1 MTIERGNPDE
11 LFDSVQYGF
20 SQAVAASGTRVV
32 SVSGQVAWNADQ
44 ALIGGNDLN
53 AETTKALENL
63 RVALRSVRA
72 ELDDVI
78 SLRIYIVDY
87 KLEESE
93 SISRALKAFFPEGK
107 EPAATWVGVSCLAN
121 PDFRIEIE
129 AMAVVADTS
138 LEAKHEI

>member
-1 MTIERGNPDE
+1 MTIQRGNPPE
-11 LFDSVQYGF
+11 LFNSVQYGF

-44 ALIGGNDLN
+44 ALIGEGDLH

-63 RVALRSVRA
+63 GVALRSVRA
-72 ELDDVI
+72 KLDDVI

-87 KLEESE
+87 KVEESE

-107 EPAATWVGVSCLAN
+107 EPTATWVGVSCLAN

-129 AMAVVADTS
+129 AMAVVEDLITQS
-138 LEAKHEI
+138 

>member
-32 SVSGQVAWNADQ
+32 SVSGQVAWNTDH
-44 ALIGGNDLN
+44 ALIGGGDLN
-53 AETTKALENL
+53 AETTKALENI

-107 EPAATWVGVSCLAN
+107 EPTATWVGVSCLAH
-121 PDFRIEIE
+121 PDLRIEIE
-129 AMAVVADTS
+129 AMAVVADPETQF
-138 LEAKHEI
+138 

>member
-1 MTIERGNPDE
+1 MTIERGNPSE
-11 LFDSVQYGF
+11 LFNSVQYGF
-20 SQAVAASGTRVV
+20 SQAVAASGSRVV

-44 ALIGGNDLN
+44 SLVGRGDLH

-87 KLEESE
+87 KVEESE

-107 EPAATWVGVSCLAN
+107 EPTATWVGVSCLAN

-129 AMAVVADTS
+129 AMAVVADPETQS
-138 LEAKHEI
+138 

>member
-1 MTIERGNPDE
+1 MTIERGNPSE
-11 LFDSVQYGF
+11 LFNSVQYGF
-20 SQAVAASGTRVV
+20 SQAVAASGSRVV

-44 ALIGGNDLN
+44 SLVGRGDLH

-87 KLEESE
+87 KVEESE
-93 SISRALKAFFPEGK
+93 AISRALKAFFPEGK
-107 EPAATWVGVSCLAN
+107 EPTATWVGVSCLAN

-129 AMAVVADTS
+129 AMAVVADPETQS
-138 LEAKHEI
+138 

>member
-1 MTIERGNPDE
+1 MTKEWGNPSE
-11 LFDSVQYGF
+11 LFNSVQYGF
-20 SQAVAASGTRVV
+20 SQVVAASGARIV
-32 SVSGQVAWNADQ
+32 SVSGQVAWSADQ
-44 ALIGGNDLN
+44 VLVGRGDLY

-93 SISRALKAFFPEGK
+93 VHQPCA
-107 EPAATWVGVSCLAN
+107 
-121 PDFRIEIE
+121 
-129 AMAVVADTS
+129 
-138 LEAKHEI
+138 